1 MLPPSPVRVL
11 AAITSSHIDDESAK
25 RNLDTSI
32 IRCRAAPDS
41 CSLITPVSVA
51 AVVTSATPDNTI
63 RGPNCPA
70 AIHECSKLT
79 GG

>member
-1 MLPPSPVRVL
+1 MLPPPPIKVL

-32 IRCRAAPDS
+32 IRCRPASDT

-51 AVVTSATPDNTI
+51 AVLTSALPDNTI

-70 AIHECSKLT
+70 AIHE
-79 GG
+79 